1 MGAAVRKS
9 LRLCKQRQA
18 RTQKMRGNSQLLR
31 SFTSVVVAR
40 PIAEINL

>member
-1 MGAAVRKS
+1 VRRFEKVFVF
-9 LRLCKQRQA
+9 A
-18 RTQKMRGNSQLLR
+18 RRIGKRANKKWLP